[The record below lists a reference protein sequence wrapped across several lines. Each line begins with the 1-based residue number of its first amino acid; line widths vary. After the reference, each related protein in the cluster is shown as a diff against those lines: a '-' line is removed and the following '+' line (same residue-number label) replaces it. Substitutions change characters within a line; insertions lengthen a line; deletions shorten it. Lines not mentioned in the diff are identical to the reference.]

1 MQKLLRYL
9 RFTLSAVCGIVC
21 LLLIALWVRSY
32 WWADGITGPLASARQ
47 LLIESSMGSFSVR
60 LDDTIHP
67 SRRRPLWHLD
77 HISIDEL
84 QRTLK
89 ALKMGPIARTH
100 KLGFLGDDFL
110 IPQWLPVFLAGSLA
124 IVLGVKRQW
133 RFSLRALLFA
143 ATLTAIVLAVLVWV
157 VH

>member
-1 MQKLLRYL
+1 MKMFQLFLRIAAAA
-9 RFTLSAVCGIVC
+9 FCGIACV
-21 LLLIALWVRSY
+21 LLIALWVRSY
-32 WWADGITGPLASARQ
+32 WWADGITGPLTSARQ
-47 LLIESSMGSFSVR
+47 LLISSSMGTISVR

-67 SRRRPLWHLD
+67 SRRVLHWQLD
-77 HISIDEL
+77 HFSIDEF

-89 ALKMGPIARTH
+89 AMKTGPIVRTH

-110 IPQWLPVFLAGSLA
+110 IPQWLPVFLTGSLA

-133 RFSLRALLFA
+133 RFSLRALVFA
-143 ATLTAIVLAVLVWV
+143 STLTAIVLWVLVWV